1 MPTAQVVRSQ
11 LDSNPYLF
19 RNEITSGPGVLRV
32 GFTDHAHQL
41 AQEAGLNPRSL
52 ALPSESHRRA
62 WQPAFLQE
70 PLIWTHT
77 T

>member
-11 LDSNPYLF
+11 LDSNPHLF
-19 RNEITSGPGVLRV
+19 RNEVISGPGDLGV

-41 AQEAGLNPRSL
+41 AQEAGLNPRSH
-52 ALPSESHRRA
+52 ALPSESHQRTR
-62 WQPAFLQE
+62 QPAFLQE